1 MKKAKIYKPSKS
13 AMQSGT
19 KKYNKWILEFITEN
33 NTTNPLMGWESS
45 NDTYSEI
52 KLEFELIDDA
62 INYAKKNLIEF
73 EVIEPKTRK
82 VVKKSYSDNFT
93 K

>member
-1 MKKAKIYKPSKS
+1 
-13 AMQSGT
+13 MQSGT
-19 KKYNKWILEFITEN
+19 KKYNKLILEFITEN

-62 INYAKKNLIEF
+62 INYAKKKFN
-73 EVIEPKTRK
+73 
-82 VVKKSYSDNFT
+82 
-93 K
+93 